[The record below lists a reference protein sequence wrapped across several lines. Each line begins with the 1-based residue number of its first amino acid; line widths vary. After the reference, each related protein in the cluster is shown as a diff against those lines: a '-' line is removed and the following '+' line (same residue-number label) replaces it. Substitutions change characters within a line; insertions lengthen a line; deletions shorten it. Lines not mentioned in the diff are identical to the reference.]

1 MPTSPPKSQLL
12 LLPGLLA
19 DDWSWAH
26 QVQHL
31 ADQAE
36 VTVVDL
42 RPCSSREEM
51 VDRVLAAVPGPF
63 ALAGHSMG
71 GWVAQ
76 AVAARAPE
84 RLARLALVCSWGRP
98 IAEFTAAR
106 EETLARAAAGEY
118 ETLLQENLPLIVHQ
132 DRLADAALVGALL
145 DMRRKAG
152 RETLLRNMRAYHADD
167 DSRPL
172 LPLIRCPTLVLA
184 ARDDRFFPLAE
195 QQFLA
200 GAITAARLAVI
211 DNCGHSAPMEHPQA
225 VTALLRYWLNYF
237 QHAPR
242 RCGPRTDASD
252 ERAQ

>member
-1 MPTSPPKSQLL
+1 MQESQAKPRLL

-19 DDWSWAH
+19 DDWSWSH
-26 QVQHL
+26 QARHL
-31 ADQAE
+31 AGEAE

-42 RPCSSREEM
+42 RPCSSRGEM
-51 VDRVLAAVPGPF
+51 VDRVLAAGPEPF

-84 RLARLALVCSWGRP
+84 RVTRLALVCTWGRP
-98 IAEFTAAR
+98 IASFTVAR

-118 ETLLQENLPLIVHQ
+118 ETLLQENLPLIVHPE
-132 DRLADAALVGALL
+132 RLDDPALVGPLL
-145 DMRRKAG
+145 DMQRKAG
-152 RETLLRNMRAYHADD
+152 RETLLRNMLAYHTDD

-172 LPLIRCPTLVLA
+172 LPLIRCPTLVIA

-200 GAITAARLAVI
+200 GAIAAARLAVI
-211 DNCGHSAPMEHPQA
+211 DNCGHSAPLEHPQT
-225 VTALLRYWLNYF
+225 VTALLRYWLTYF
-237 QHAPR
+237 
-242 RCGPRTDASD
+242 
-252 ERAQ
+252 

>member
-1 MPTSPPKSQLL
+1 VKSRLF

-19 DDWSWAH
+19 DDRGWAH
-26 QVQHL
+26 QVRHL

-42 RPCSSREEM
+42 RPFSSRGEM
-51 VDRVLAAVPGPF
+51 VDRVLASGPGPF
-63 ALAGHSMG
+63 ALVGHSMG

-84 RLARLALVCSWGRP
+84 RVTRLALICTWGRP

-106 EETLARAAAGEY
+106 ERTLERAAAGEY
-118 ETLLQENLPLIVHQ
+118 ETLLQENLPFIVHP
-132 DRLADAALVGALL
+132 DRLGDAALVGPLL
-145 DMRRKAG
+145 KMQRQAG

-167 DSRPL
+167 DSRSL
-172 LPLIRCPTLVLA
+172 LPLIQCPTLVLA
-184 ARDDRFFPLAE
+184 ARDDRFFPFAE

-200 GAITAARLAVI
+200 GAIAAARLAVI

-225 VTALLRYWLNYF
+225 VTSLLRYWLSYF
-237 QHAPR
+237 
-242 RCGPRTDASD
+242 
-252 ERAQ
+252 

>member
-1 MPTSPPKSQLL
+1 MKSRLL

-26 QVQHL
+26 QVRYL

-42 RPCSSREEM
+42 RPCSSRGEM
-51 VDRVLAAVPGPF
+51 VDRVLAADPGPF

-84 RLARLALVCSWGRP
+84 RVSRLALVCTWGQP

-106 EETLARAAAGEY
+106 ERTLARAAAGEY
-118 ETLLQENLPLIVHQ
+118 ETLLQENLPFIVHSN
-132 DRLADAALVGALL
+132 RLADAALVGPLL
-145 DMRRKAG
+145 NMQRQTG
-152 RETLLRNMRAYHADD
+152 RETLLRNMRAYHAED

-172 LPLIRCPTLVLA
+172 LPLIRCPTLILA
-184 ARDDRFFPLAE
+184 ARDDHFFPLAE
-195 QQFLA
+195 QQFLT
-200 GAITAARLAVI
+200 GAIAAARLAVI
-211 DNCGHSAPMEHPQA
+211 DDCGHSAPMEHPQA
-225 VTALLRYWLNYF
+225 VTALLRYWLSYF
-237 QHAPR
+237 
-242 RCGPRTDASD
+242 
-252 ERAQ
+252 

>member
-1 MPTSPPKSQLL
+1 
-12 LLPGLLA
+12 LLA

-26 QVQHL
+26 QIRHL

-42 RPCSSREEM
+42 RPYSSRDEM
-51 VDRVLAAVPGPF
+51 VDRVLAAAPGPF
-63 ALAGHSMG
+63 SLAGHSMG

-84 RLARLALVCSWGRP
+84 RLTRLALVCTWGRP

-106 EETLARAAAGEY
+106 EVTLAQAAAGEF
-118 ETLLQENLPLIVHQ
+118 ESLLQQNLPLIVHP
-132 DRLADAALVGALL
+132 DRLADAALAGPLL
-145 DMRRKAG
+145 TMQRKAG
-152 RETLLRNMRAYHADD
+152 RETMLRNMWAYHADD

-200 GAITAARLAVI
+200 SAIAAARLAVI
-211 DNCGHSAPMEHPQA
+211 DDCGHSAPMEHPQA
-225 VTALLRYWLNYF
+225 VTALLRYWLSYF
-237 QHAPR
+237 
-242 RCGPRTDASD
+242 
-252 ERAQ
+252 

>member
-1 MPTSPPKSQLL
+1 MNSRLL

-26 QVQHL
+26 QIRHL

-42 RPCSSREEM
+42 RPYSSRDEM
-51 VDRVLAAVPGPF
+51 VDRVLAAGPGPF
-63 ALAGHSMG
+63 SLAGHSMG

-76 AVAARAPE
+76 AVAVRAPE
-84 RLARLALVCSWGRP
+84 RVKRLALVCTWGRP

-106 EETLARAAAGEY
+106 EVTLARAAAGEF
-118 ETLLQENLPLIVHQ
+118 ETLLQENLPLIVHP
-132 DRLADAALVGALL
+132 DRLADAALVGPLL
-145 DMRRKAG
+145 TMQCKAG
-152 RETLLRNMRAYHADD
+152 RETLLHNMRAYDADD

-200 GAITAARLAVI
+200 SAIAAARLAVI
-211 DNCGHSAPMEHPQA
+211 DNCGHSAPMERPQA
-225 VTALLRYWLNYF
+225 VTALLRYWLSYF
-237 QHAPR
+237 
-242 RCGPRTDASD
+242 
-252 ERAQ
+252 

>member
-1 MPTSPPKSQLL
+1 

-19 DDWSWAH
+19 DDWSWDH
-26 QVQHL
+26 QVRHL

-51 VDRVLAAVPGPF
+51 VDRVLAASPGPF

-84 RLARLALVCSWGRP
+84 RVTRLALVCTWGRP

-106 EETLARAAAGEY
+106 ERTIARATAGEY
-118 ETLLQENLPLIVHQ
+118 ETLLQENLPFIVHP
-132 DRLADAALVGALL
+132 DRLADPGLVGPLL
-145 DMRRKAG
+145 DMQRRAG
-152 RETLLRNMRAYHADD
+152 RETLLRNMRAYHSDD

-172 LPLIRCPTLVLA
+172 LPLIRCRTLVLA
-184 ARDDRFFPLAE
+184 ARDDRFFPFAE
-195 QQFLA
+195 QEFLA
-200 GAITAARLAVI
+200 DAIAAARLAVI
-211 DNCGHSAPMEHPQA
+211 DNCGHSAPMEHRHT
-225 VTALLRYWLNYF
+225 VTALLRYWLDYF
-237 QHAPR
+237 
-242 RCGPRTDASD
+242 
-252 ERAQ
+252 

>member
-1 MPTSPPKSQLL
+1 MKARLV

-26 QVQHL
+26 QIRYL

-42 RPCSSREEM
+42 RPYSSRDEM
-51 VDRVLAAVPGPF
+51 VDRVLAAGPGPF
-63 ALAGHSMG
+63 SLAGHSMG

-76 AVAARAPE
+76 AVAARVPE
-84 RLARLALVCSWGRP
+84 RLTRLALVCTWGRP

-106 EETLARAAAGEY
+106 EGTLARAAAGEY
-118 ETLLQENLPLIVHQ
+118 ETLLEENLPLIVHP
-132 DRLADAALVGALL
+132 DRLADAALVGPLL
-145 DMRRKAG
+145 AMQRKAG
-152 RETLLRNMRAYHADD
+152 RETLLRNMRAYHVDD

-184 ARDDRFFPLAE
+184 ACDDRFFPLAE

-200 GAITAARLAVI
+200 SAIAAARLAVI

-225 VTALLRYWLNYF
+225 VTALLRYWLSYF
-237 QHAPR
+237 
-242 RCGPRTDASD
+242 
-252 ERAQ
+252 